1 MSKFSI
7 SYEVVS
13 LPSNREKLSPQL
25 KALVNTIDFLKE
37 DVDGKFFV
45 DRDKVYQSWLDDI
58 DMTNN
63 DKVFASYI
71 HQLIQFAFIDRV
83 EVERKAKK
91 VHTVDELK
99 AMIEKQIKMLKI
111 AEKAAELTAI
121 ENAEASHKLTEKLD
135 RAEYTESL

>member
-25 KALVNTIDFLKE
+25 KALVNTIEFLKE

>member
-25 KALVNTIDFLKE
+25 KALVNTIEFLKE

-71 HQLIQFAFIDRV
+71 HQLVQFAFIDRV

>member
-71 HQLIQFAFIDRV
+71 HQLVQFAFIDRV

>member
-25 KALVNTIDFLKE
+25 KALVNTIEFLKE

-45 DRDKVYQSWLDDI
+45 DRDKVYQSWLDAI

-71 HQLIQFAFIDRV
+71 HQLVQFAFIDRV